1 MVTITRI
8 MSIIITSNASGV
20 SPFGLCLIAFLAY
33 GYK

>member
-8 MSIIITSNASGV
+8 MSIITSNASGV